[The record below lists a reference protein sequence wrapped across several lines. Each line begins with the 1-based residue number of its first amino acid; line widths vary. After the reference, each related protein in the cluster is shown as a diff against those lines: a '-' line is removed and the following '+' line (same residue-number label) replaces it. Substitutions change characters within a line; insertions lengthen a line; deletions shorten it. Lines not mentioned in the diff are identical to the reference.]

1 MPLPVIP
8 KYPKWKSC
16 NSLPSSLASQSSQ
29 SSQSNSRRA
38 MSASIWI
45 NGNQFKSLS
54 HSNSSPP
61 TPTSATA
68 STLGN
73 DTLQSEIA
81 AWQESVS
88 HNQVS
93 ALVGML
99 HLRNHHHKVSRNLE
113 EAHHRRLMNG
123 HTVIKKN
130 NHFNGTSCKITV
142 NSHLLNNNNNNNNN
156 KQSTS
161 NGHAWQGLQNFD
173 SQVKAPFKSAN

>member
-16 NSLPSSLASQSSQ
+16 NSLPSSLASLASQSSQ

-54 HSNSSPP
+54 HSNSS
-61 TPTSATA
+61 ATA

-73 DTLQSEIA
+73 DALQSEIA

-142 NSHLLNNNNNNNNN
+142 NSHLLNNNNNNNN